1 MMLRSYRIVAICAI
15 GLLVSATGT
24 EEPSAGSGLPF
35 GVEMLEDSPAVLNP
49 RENPLARSPA
59 ASFLFGIHVI
69 TQANVDSQGDNIV
82 GDAANE
88 PSIAVSPIDP
98 DNMVIGWRQFDSI
111 ASNFRQ
117 GGWAY
122 TVDGGMSWTFPGVL
136 EVGVFRS
143 DPVLDSDSQGNFYYQ
158 SLQTTFD
165 VDVFKSTNGGV
176 SWLNPVSAFG
186 GDKNWM
192 AIDRTGGFGEGHIYG
207 IWQRFFSCC
216 DLNVLTRST
225 DDGASFETPVPM
237 DLSPTFGTMAVGP
250 EGELYAAGI
259 DGSVTQDLTTF
270 VVSRS
275 LDARFAVATPTSIA
289 VQVDLGGSMGISAG
303 PNPAG
308 LLGQAVV
315 ATDHSTGTSRGNVY
329 LMASVVPDAG
339 VDPLDVHFARS
350 IDGGQTWTAPIRV
363 NDDTSSRNWQWFGT
377 LSVAPNGRI
386 DAIWNDTRNN
396 EVSNL
401 SRLYYSYSH
410 DTGETWARN
419 VPVTFTFNSLLGFPQ
434 QNKLGDYYTIV
445 SDLIGA
451 NVAFAATFNG
461 EQDVYHARI
470 LPDCNENLMH
480 DALELS
486 NGSTTDCNGNGIP
499 DECDAAPSCVP
510 SGAVPDGDTVP
521 GMPLT
526 VDHAVGDDIVLS
538 WGASCSVDDVDYAI
552 YEGLIGLFTAY
563 APRTCSTSGLTTYTL
578 TPNPA
583 SAFYLVVP
591 IADLEGSYGTN
602 GADVERTPNPG
613 ACFPQLLGAC
623 AP

>member
-1 MMLRSYRIVAICAI
+1 MMLRSSRIMAICAI
-15 GLLVSATGT
+15 GLLISATGT
-24 EEPSAGSGLPF
+24 EEPAAGSGLPF
-35 GVEMLEDSPAVLNP
+35 GVEMLEDSPAALNP

-59 ASFLFGIHVI
+59 ASTLFGIHVI

-88 PSIAVSPIDP
+88 PSIAVSPTDP

-122 TVDGGMSWTFPGVL
+122 SVDGGMSWTFPGVL
-136 EVGVFRS
+136 EVDVFRS

-158 SLQTTFD
+158 SLQTSLD

-216 DLNVLTRST
+216 DPNVLTRST
-225 DDGASFETPVPM
+225 DDGVSFETPVAM
-237 DLSPTFGTMAVGP
+237 DLSPTFGTMTVGP

-275 LDARFAVATPTSIA
+275 LDARFAVATPTSTG
-289 VQVDLGGSMGISAG
+289 VEVDLGGSMGVSAG

-329 LMASVVPDAG
+329 LMASVVPDG
-339 VDPLDVHFARS
+339 GLDPLDVHFVRS
-350 IDGGQTWTAPIRV
+350 IDGGQTWIAPIRV
-363 NDDTSSRNWQWFGT
+363 NDDTSSSNWQWFGT

-386 DAIWNDTRNN
+386 DAIWNDTRDSG
-396 EVSNL
+396 VSNL
-401 SRLYYSYSH
+401 SQLYYSYSH

-419 VPVTFTFNSLLGFPQ
+419 VPVSPTFNSLLGFPQ
-434 QNKLGDYYTIV
+434 QNKIGDYYTIV
-445 SDLIGA
+445 SDAIGA

-470 LPDCNENLMH
+470 LPDCNENLAH
-480 DALELS
+480 DSLELL

-499 DECDAAPSCVP
+499 DECDAAASCAP
-510 SGAVPDGDTVP
+510 AGAVPDGDAVP
-521 GMPLT
+521 GVPLT
-526 VDHAVGDDIVLS
+526 VEHAAGGDIVLS
-538 WGASCSVDDVDYAI
+538 WGASCSVDDTDYAI
-552 YEGLIGLFTAY
+552 YEGPIGLFTSY
-563 APRTCSTSGLTTYTL
+563 LPNTCSTSGLTTYTV
-578 TPNPA
+578 TPTIP
-583 SAFYLVVP
+583 SGFFLVVP
-591 IADLEGSYGTN
+591 IGDIEGSHGTN
-602 GADVERTPNPG
+602 SVGAERAPSTG
-613 ACFPQLLGAC
+613 ACAPQLLGAC
-623 AP
+623 SP